1 MQGCSEKKPVD
12 LKLSVIK
19 PLGAPWMKS
28 AYDYVKSKPEIIQNG
43 FKEAGSCST
52 GQDDVAN
59 YCYRIINYCQCYD
72 CDYM

>member
-1 MQGCSEKKPVD
+1 
-12 LKLSVIK
+12 
-19 PLGAPWMKS
+19 MKS

-59 YCYRIINYCQCYD
+59 YCYRIINCIDYCQCYD